1 MGISKIT
8 FYPQAL
14 TRQYGAPLT
23 EKKKKPDNNRGFK
36 TYSIVILGHT
46 IITTSDGRPGVR
58 HFKMTHFYYNSWFY
72 LQLPVS

>member
-23 EKKKKPDNNRGFK
+23 EKKKN
-36 TYSIVILGHT
+36 L
-46 IITTSDGRPGVR
+46 TTTEDLKLTVLS
-58 HFKMTHFYYNSWFY
+58 Y
-72 LQLPVS
+72 